1 MEGDKLTQL
10 RSIRDLIEKLYA
22 DVIEEIRK
30 EVLTKNLVD
39 LMNTPGVMEY
49 LDHQKLQDYLGEV
62 TDEN

>member
-10 RSIRDLIEKLYA
+10 RSIRDLLEKLYA